1 MSIKIS
7 GVDAVQIVEN
17 EFRIEVLDILLKW
30 IIEQNP
36 NMTKPSLQDIKNIQS
51 IVYDKLK
58 KKYPN
63 LSLELKDK

>member
-1 MSIKIS
+1 MSVKIR
-7 GVDAVQIVEN
+7 GVDTVQIVEN

-36 NMTKPSLQDIKNIQS
+36 NMNKPSLEDIKNIQS

-63 LSLELKDK
+63 LSIELKDQ